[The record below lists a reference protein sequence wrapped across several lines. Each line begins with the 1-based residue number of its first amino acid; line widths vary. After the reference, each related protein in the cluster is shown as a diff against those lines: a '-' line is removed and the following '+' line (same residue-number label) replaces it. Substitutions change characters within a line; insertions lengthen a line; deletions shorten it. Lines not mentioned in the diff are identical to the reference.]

1 MKLEKIER
9 IHKNNLDKL
18 EEQKNQKVN
27 LLRSSSAPD
36 INLTYEKYDLME
48 KNKKRYYEKV
58 FGKNKEYL
66 DKFNERRK
74 IIELNMIKE
83 QQQRNKMLDEERE
96 KERELELEK
105 ELEKKKRKRKK
116 RKIPNKIKHYETYK
130 SYL

>member
-48 KNKKRYYEKV
+48 KIKKDITKK
-58 FGKNKEYL
+58 FLGK
-66 DKFNERRK
+66 
-74 IIELNMIKE
+74 I
-83 QQQRNKMLDEERE
+83 RN
-96 KERELELEK
+96 
-105 ELEKKKRKRKK
+105 
-116 RKIPNKIKHYETYK
+116 I
-130 SYL
+130 